1 MRGYGKYGRGAKSLS
16 LAEALYG
23 PAAAT
28 KESAPLLEIQEE
40 STTSEAP
47 AHCEDLRLELRSAV
61 EHLNRVQSDYYA
73 GLRPRA
79 DLNEAMCVVGDLKNR
94 LGLEPMQ
101 KPTLSTAVSR
111 PQWKPRPLYDE
122 E

>member
-1 MRGYGKYGRGAKSLS
+1 MRGSGKYGRGAKSLS

-23 PAAAT
+23 SAAAT

-47 AHCEDLRLELRSAV
+47 AHCEDLQLELRSAV

-79 DLNEAMCVVGDLKNR
+79 DLNEAMCRVGDLQNQ
-94 LGLEPMQ
+94 LGLEPQQ
-101 KPTLSTAVSR
+101 KPTL
-111 PQWKPRPLYDE
+111 
-122 E
+122 